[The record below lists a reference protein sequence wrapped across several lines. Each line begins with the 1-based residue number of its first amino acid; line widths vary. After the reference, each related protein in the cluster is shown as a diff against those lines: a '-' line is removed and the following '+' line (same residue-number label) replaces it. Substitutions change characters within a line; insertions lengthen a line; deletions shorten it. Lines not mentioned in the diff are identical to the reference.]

1 MKKRIFCFMLGL
13 TLAFSSVSV
22 MADQESDLQAQKE
35 QNSNALDSTNS
46 ALNDAESAQSS
57 LQQEVSDLD
66 SQLVSLMSS
75 IDVVNA
81 DIQSTQSQ
89 IDQKT
94 SDLSDAEATRD
105 QQYADMETRIQY
117 MYENGGGMTWFSY
130 ILQAQDISDLLNRVE
145 YSSQMNQYDRSQLS
159 EYEQNI
165 QSISDMKDALEVNKS
180 ELVEEQNSLQ
190 DQQDALNTALE
201 EKKAQSADYDTDIAS
216 LREQADALNAKIAEQ
231 NEQLKQIQAEKQA
244 AAEAAAKAAA
254 EAAASQAAAQ
264 AAADSEA
271 AQTAAK
277 EAADAAASKASAE
290 AASQAAA
297 SQEASQAAASET
309 QASASEG
316 SSSASSSS
324 GSNIGQQIADYAC
337 QFVGNPY
344 VVAGESLT
352 EGADCAGFV
361 KAVYAHFGVYFIRN
375 LDIIG
380 QLGHSVPLSEAKPG
394 DILMYSGHTA
404 IYIGNDSLVNASSP
418 ALGIMIRSPVTY
430 RTLIDVRRVFDY

>member
-1 MKKRIFCFMLGL
+1 MLGL
-13 TLAFSSVSV
+13 SLAFSSVSV
-22 MADQESDLQAQKE
+22 MADQESDLQTQKE

-94 SDLSDAEATRD
+94 ADLSDAEATRD

-165 QSISDMKDALEVNKS
+165 QTISDMKDALEVNKS

-201 EKKAQSADYDTDIAS
+201 EKKAQSADYDADIAS

-254 EAAASQAAAQ
+254 EAAAAQ

-271 AQTAAK
+271 AQAAAK
-277 EAADAAASKASAE
+277 KAADAAASKASAE

-297 SQEASQAAASET
+297 SQEASQAAASGT

-316 SSSASSSS
+316 SSSAASSSS